1 MHEET
6 WHCDA
11 LWRECSR
18 VVFGSAWDSLGG
30 CRNAGRNASMFDA
43 MQLKSV
49 CCVRFS
55 GGSYTKG
62 QRPMFTMPTEPCLNL
77 LLSGNGQVASS
88 SIHCV

>member
-1 MHEET
+1 MGGMLKSSV
-6 WHCDA
+6 WKC
-11 LWRECSR
+11 
-18 VVFGSAWDSLGG
+18 LGG

-55 GGSYTKG
+55 GGLYTKG